1 MPSHRSCK
9 SWRGAAAT
17 RRLVTGLVAL
27 VVGAGAQAAEQCS
40 ARSGPAVVPVVEL
53 YTAEGCSSCPPADQ
67 WLSHLQADP
76 SIIALAFHVDY
87 WDRDGW
93 KDGFAKHAFTERQ
106 TVLQKSD
113 GARFIYTP
121 QVLVDGLD
129 RPEWSVSAAPAMES
143 RAAPVTIELSRHGS
157 HVDATVSAGD
167 ACATAS
173 AGCLLGGDRERH
185 RQRDQGRREPWRD
198 AAPRLPGPRLQADPQ
213 LDSDG
218 GWHADLLARCR
229 RTDRRRPPPR
239 RELRG
244 RRRGHRQAGAG
255 PQARLLT
262 TGTCPRVTLRW
273 LDRTTRRRSAEKWL
287 PRETARQES
296 HRPSAMTHAAS
307 RSQVGSATSIKF
319 PLGVCRC

>member
-157 HVDATVSAGD
+157 HVDATVSAATPAPPHRLAAYWAVTENGIVSEIKAGENRGATLHHD
-167 ACATAS
+167 FLVRDYKPIRSWTATA
-173 AGCLLGGDRERH
+173 GGT
-185 RQRDQGRREPWRD
+185 QTFS
-198 AAPRLPGPRLQADPQ
+198 
-213 LDSDG
+213 LD
-218 GWHADLLARCR
+218 
-229 RTDRRRPPPR
+229 
-239 RELRG
+239 
-244 RRRGHRQAGAG
+244 AGAPTAAG
-255 PQARLLT
+255 HHRDVNFVVVDA
-262 TGTCPRVTLRW
+262 V
-273 LDRTTRRRSAEKWL
+273 
-287 PRETARQES
+287 TARPVQ
-296 HRPSAMTHAAS
+296 AL
-307 RSQVGSATSIKF
+307 K
-319 PLGVCRC
+319 LGC